1 MTLNSALAV
10 LLGACAV
17 ALVACTENMPAPV
30 DPPAPPGPG
39 VDSLSLEPYVTGLS
53 SPVDVASPLGD
64 PRMFIVEQQGQVR
77 IATDGTL
84 APEPFLDI
92 RARVA
97 FGGER
102 GLLSLAFPSD
112 YATGGVFYVHYTD
125 DGGNTRVSRFA
136 VTADP
141 DRADADSE
149 EVLLSVSQPFSN
161 HNGGRIA
168 FGPDGMLYIGLGDGG
183 SGGDP
188 LGSGQDGSTLLGAL
202 LRVDVSGGGAY
213 TIPPD
218 NPFVSSSNVRPEI
231 WATGLR
237 NPWRFSF
244 DEPTDRLYIG
254 DVGQNRFEEIDVAP
268 IGAGGLNYGWNMMEG
283 LECFTSACDAA
294 GLTLPVYTYG
304 RGDGC
309 SVTGGLVYRGT
320 AAPALVGAYLLA
332 DYCQGWIRAFRLV
345 DDKVTDLQQLDVSVS
360 APTSFGTDGAGE
372 AYIASGDGTVY
383 RFVDGN

>member
-254 DVGQNRFEEIDVAP
+254 DVGQP
-268 IGAGGLNYGWNMMEG
+268 
-283 LECFTSACDAA
+283 
-294 GLTLPVYTYG
+294 
-304 RGDGC
+304 
-309 SVTGGLVYRGT
+309 
-320 AAPALVGAYLLA
+320 
-332 DYCQGWIRAFRLV
+332 FR
-345 DDKVTDLQQLDVSVS
+345 
-360 APTSFGTDGAGE
+360 
-372 AYIASGDGTVY
+372 
-383 RFVDGN
+383 RN